1 MARAYRRGFT
11 LMELLVVMGI
21 IVLMTAM
28 SLPAISK
35 FLDGQSLQQ
44 SGRIVQSAFN
54 DARRAAITQRTK
66 QYLIFFRETD
76 TATGEMRYGIRRYRD
91 RFGYEGD
98 AHLLLPSTQFD
109 LMPASGSVI
118 PALTGATAPTQCIGR
133 IRGLRLPVYE
143 PLPNETDPVLF
154 LNRQIQPGGNNV
166 WLEFK
171 KDGTVRLNSTTEY
184 EQAPTDARIF
194 DINQTFEVTQQ
205 SSFDALPDQVDMN
218 LREVSDADN
227 VDKRCFMDLDPN
239 TGRLTIRVIQLLP
252 Q

>member
-1 MARAYRRGFT
+1 MRHRQGFT

-66 QYLIFFRETD
+66 QYLIFFRDTD
-76 TATGEMRYGIRRYRD
+76 QATREVRYGMRRYRE

-109 LMPASGSVI
+109 LMPSSGSI
-118 PALTGATAPTQCIGR
+118 SPTMPTPTAPTQCIGR
-133 IRGLRLPVYE
+133 IRGLRLPVFE
-143 PLPNETDPVLF
+143 PLPNETDGQLF
-154 LNRQIQPGGNNV
+154 QERRPKTTDGSIV
-166 WLEFK
+166 WLEFN
-171 KDGTVRLNSTTEY
+171 KDGTVDLETTSG
-184 EQAPTDARIF
+184 P
-194 DINQTFEVTQQ
+194 FEVAPPADL
-205 SSFDALPDQVDMN
+205 FDVNKPFEVAQNVFDGLPGQVDMN
-218 LREVSDADN
+218 LREVGDSADN
-227 VDKRCFMDLDPN
+227 VDKRCFCDLDRN
-239 TGRLTIRVIQLLP
+239 TGRLSIRVVQVTNP
-252 Q
+252 